1 MQILKD
7 NIRSRILDVA
17 KQQFELKG
25 YSKTSMREIAVDV
38 GVGVGNIYNYF
49 KSKDELF
56 HEVVRPVLYAL
67 EMLLQEHHGIQGE
80 DIMMMRSEEYLETC
94 INEYISL
101 YDTHHRLMKILY
113 MRQKSLRARQVNVL
127 FVMLLN
133 MPYPMTV
140 IKSLVYIRQ
149 IFLN

>member
-67 EMLLQEHHGIQGE
+67 DYTDRSTELVKVWFTVMQRKYPMINIAIPDFIIHLHTVWMFTMFEELLRHSIAKQEMKAILHNYILFEIQGW
-80 DIMMMRSEEYLETC
+80 
-94 INEYISL
+94 
-101 YDTHHRLMKILY
+101 
-113 MRQKSLRARQVNVL
+113 RA
-127 FVMLLN
+127 
-133 MPYPMTV
+133 
-140 IKSLVYIRQ
+140 IIR
-149 IFLN
+149 I

>member
-67 EMLLQEHHGIQGE
+67 EMLLQDTGRGYYDDEVGRIL
-80 DIMMMRSEEYLETC
+80 R
-94 INEYISL
+94 NL
-101 YDTHHRLMKILY
+101 YKRIY
-113 MRQKSLRARQVNVL
+113 
-127 FVMLLN
+127 F
-133 MPYPMTV
+133 
-140 IKSLVYIRQ
+140 LV
-149 IFLN
+149 

>member
-56 HEVVRPVLYAL
+56 H
-67 EMLLQEHHGIQGE
+67 
-80 DIMMMRSEEYLETC
+80 
-94 INEYISL
+94 
-101 YDTHHRLMKILY
+101 
-113 MRQKSLRARQVNVL
+113 
-127 FVMLLN
+127 
-133 MPYPMTV
+133 
-140 IKSLVYIRQ
+140 
-149 IFLN
+149 

>member
-49 KSKDELF
+49 KVRMSCFMKLF
-56 HEVVRPVLYAL
+56 VRFC
-67 EMLLQEHHGIQGE
+67 MRWKCCCRN
-80 DIMMMRSEEYLETC
+80 IMEY
-94 INEYISL
+94 
-101 YDTHHRLMKILY
+101 
-113 MRQKSLRARQVNVL
+113 RARIL
-127 FVMLLN
+127 
-133 MPYPMTV
+133 
-140 IKSLVYIRQ
+140 
-149 IFLN
+149 